1 MSERVMTQQELA
13 RLCRE
18 VDLARERWKSLQ
30 LLYNQEQLKAR
41 RQESA
46 DKEDPGR
53 P

>member
-1 MSERVMTQQELA
+1 MPERVMRPDELA

-18 VDLARERWKSLQ
+18 ADLAKERWKSLQ

-46 DKEDPGR
+46 NKEDPGR